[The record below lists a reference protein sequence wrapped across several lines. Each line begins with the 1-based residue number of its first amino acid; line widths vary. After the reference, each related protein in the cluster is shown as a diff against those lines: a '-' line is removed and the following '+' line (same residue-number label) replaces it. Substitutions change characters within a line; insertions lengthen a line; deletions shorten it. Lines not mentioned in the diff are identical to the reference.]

1 MLNLEQMLINLLLAM
16 ALGAFIG
23 LERELAGKEAGV
35 RTAMLVCGGSAIFAM
50 IALTLPYLITN
61 GSPDK
66 VSQVIAENA
75 GFMNIIANIV
85 VGIGFLGAGIIIK
98 SHEHV
103 HGLTTAADIWMA
115 SAIGVL
121 VGINLTTFALASTAL
136 VVLSLFTLR
145 KIRVSEKISKD
156 FPGKDDDAN

>member
-1 MLNLEQMLINLLLAM
+1 MLLNLLIAM

-35 RTAMLVCGGSAIFAM
+35 RTAMLVSGGSAIFAM

-61 GSPDK
+61 GTPDK

-75 GFMNIIANIV
+75 GFLNIIANIV

-98 SHEHV
+98 THEHV
-103 HGLTTAADIWMA
+103 HGLTTAADVWMV
-115 SAIGVL
+115 SAIGIL
-121 VGINLTTFALASTAL
+121 VGVGLITLAFAATAL
-136 VVLSLFTLR
+136 VILSLFGLR
-145 KIRVSEKISKD
+145 KARISERISKD
-156 FPGKDDDAN
+156 FPGKDDDTN